1 MPGVGLMLLLVV
13 GVSGPTDADLLA
25 QAEASFRAAVE
36 RRDDHTKAE
45 PHLRAAIRDLEA
57 LQRHGVSNPR
67 LTLQLGNARLL
78 ADDLGGAILAY
89 HQGLALSPNDRDL
102 RAALDFARSRVAY
115 PAGTFA
121 RPPTDDLPPW
131 LPRPGPGTLLLIAVG
146 AFALGCV
153 GLTRWRMLASGR
165 WLSVGVVALLIALA
179 GTVLLV
185 MQQRA
190 AALEKPLV
198 VVAADDVLLRRGDGL
213 SFPPR
218 YATPLPRG
226 TEARLR
232 RERGDWLQVELSG
245 GEIGWV
251 PRELTRTDA
260 PASAGR

>member
-1 MPGVGLMLLLVV
+1 MPGLGVMLLLVA
-13 GVSGPTDADLLA
+13 SSTDADLLA
-25 QAEASFRAAVE
+25 RAEASFRAAVE
-36 RRDDHTKAE
+36 SRDDHTKAE

-57 LQRHGVSNPR
+57 LQERGVRNPR
-67 LTLQLGNARLL
+67 LSLQLGNARLL

-102 RAALDFARSRVAY
+102 RAGLDFARSRVAY

-131 LPRPGPGTLLLIAVG
+131 LPRPGPGTLLLVAVG
-146 AFALGCV
+146 AVALGCV

-165 WLSVGVVALLIALA
+165 WLTVGVVALLLALA

-190 AALEKPLV
+190 VALERPLV

-232 RERGDWLQVELSG
+232 RARGDWLQVELAG

-251 PRELTRTDA
+251 PRDLTKRD
-260 PASAGR
+260 

>member
-1 MPGVGLMLLLVV
+1 MPGVGVMLLLVA
-13 GVSGPTDADLLA
+13 GSTAADLLA
-25 QAEASFRAAVE
+25 RAEAAFRAAVE
-36 RRDDHTKAE
+36 SRDDHTKAE

-57 LQRHGVSNPR
+57 LQARGVRNPR
-67 LTLQLGNARLL
+67 LSLQLGNARLL

-89 HQGLALSPNDRDL
+89 HEGLALSPGDRDL

-131 LPRPGPGTLLLIAVG
+131 LPRPGPVTLLLVAFG

-153 GLTRWRMLASGR
+153 GLTRSRMLASGR
-165 WLSVGVVALLIALA
+165 WLTVGVGALLIALA
-179 GTVLLV
+179 GLTLLV

-190 AALEKPLV
+190 AALERPLV

-232 RERGDWLQVELSG
+232 RERGDWLQIELSG

-251 PRELTRTDA
+251 PRELTRVE
-260 PASAGR
+260 